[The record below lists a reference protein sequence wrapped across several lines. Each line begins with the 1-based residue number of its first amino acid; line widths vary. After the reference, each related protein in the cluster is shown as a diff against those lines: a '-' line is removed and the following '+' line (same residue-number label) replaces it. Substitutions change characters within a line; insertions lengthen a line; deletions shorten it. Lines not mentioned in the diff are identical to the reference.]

1 MESFFL
7 SLGRNFEYIY
17 SVLIAL
23 QTADAFGHCHPCR
36 LEPRR
41 WCNSVYHRG
50 LLSEERMIPTDE
62 LDYKYFF
69 YHSDNKSININHYG
83 LEVHSVEQ
91 KNEILF
97 SE

>member
-1 MESFFL
+1 MNTF
-7 SLGRNFEYIY
+7 IVY
-17 SVLIAL
+17 SWLCKLPMLLAV
-23 QTADAFGHCHPCR
+23 TTPADWNPGDDVIVAS
-36 LEPRR
+36 PR
-41 WCNSVYHRG
+41 V

-83 LEVHSVEQ
+83 LEVHSFEQ